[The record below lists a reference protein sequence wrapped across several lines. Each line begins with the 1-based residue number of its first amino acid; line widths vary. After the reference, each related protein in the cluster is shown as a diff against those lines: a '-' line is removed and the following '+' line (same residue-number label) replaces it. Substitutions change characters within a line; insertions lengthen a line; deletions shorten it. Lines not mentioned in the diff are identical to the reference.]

1 MAGRAVRSA
10 GWRLGA
16 ARVDSAE
23 AAASPAA
30 RSQAERA
37 ATATATA
44 ARLRARERDASG
56 ARNYA
61 GAARIA
67 KEAAGREA
75 RVKALEELQ
84 AKERDASA
92 SRDYHGATKLQG
104 ERRLLLSTLAS
115 ELARHR

>member
-1 MAGRAVRSA
+1 MSEAE
-10 GWRLGA
+10 LA
-16 ARVDSAE
+16 AK
-23 AAASPAA
+23 
-30 RSQAERA
+30 
-37 ATATATA
+37 ATATA

-67 KEAAGREA
+67 KEAAGLEA

>member
-1 MAGRAVRSA
+1 MSEVE
-10 GWRLGA
+10 LA
-16 ARVDSAE
+16 AK
-23 AAASPAA
+23 
-30 RSQAERA
+30 
-37 ATATATA
+37 ATATA

-67 KEAAGREA
+67 KEAAGLEA

-92 SRDYHGATKLQG
+92 SRDYHGATKLPG